1 MTALFVNDSGE
12 ANEKLPVKERKNS
25 KQEMYNYL
33 SKIKKVNIETLE
45 TYREKASEGN
55 ATAMA
60 KCIEARSQNDLIEN
74 IIAVFLSSVKEKK
87 SIEQREKNWLFKDC
101 LNVYI
106 DFAIREGKLD
116 PFTGREIVS
125 KGLAMRKDNF
135 KAMYEIIDFMKGLVD
150 SNEQRVLDGWSLILS
165 KDVWD
170 SFPQYI
176 RNGTAI
182 PQLKMRMLEIVMI
195 LKKRNNGTTGKTTKV
210 GDTTIINPNQTT
222 GKSETERQS
231 KQDDLKNFAK
241 SWLGGADI

>member
-87 SIEQREKNWLFKDC
+87 STEQREKNWLFKDC
-101 LNVYI
+101 LNIYI
-106 DFAIREGKLD
+106 DFAIREGNLD

-150 SNEQRVLDGWSLILS
+150 SNEQRVLDGWSMILS

-195 LKKRNNGTTGKTTKV
+195 LKKRNNNGATTTKV
-210 GDTTIINPNQTT
+210 GDTTIINPNQSTS
-222 GKSETERQS
+222 KNEAERAA

-241 SWLGGADI
+241 SYLGGSI